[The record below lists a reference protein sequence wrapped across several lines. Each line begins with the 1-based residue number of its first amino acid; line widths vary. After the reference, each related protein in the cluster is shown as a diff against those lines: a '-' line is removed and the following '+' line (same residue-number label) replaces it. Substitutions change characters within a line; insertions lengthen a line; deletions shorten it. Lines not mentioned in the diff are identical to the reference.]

1 MSRAGNPSDLFY
13 RGATLDKLIVG
24 LSAPF
29 LSGFLIGGSL
39 IVAIGAQNA
48 FVLRQGIRREHVFV
62 LALIC
67 SVSDALLIVLGV
79 TGLGALI
86 ERFPA
91 LLTGVTL
98 FGIGFLAW
106 YGWLALRR
114 AMAPSAMVVGE
125 DAAMPLAKAIL
136 TCLTLTFLNPH
147 VYLDTVI
154 LVGSLAAP
162 YSGAARFAYT
172 AGAITASFAWF
183 FGLGY
188 GARVLTPLFA
198 KPVAWR
204 ILDVIIAI
212 VMVSIAVKLGLWLGS
227 R

>member
-1 MSRAGNPSDLFY
+1 M
-13 RGATLDKLIVG
+13 
-24 LSAPF
+24 LSPF
-29 LSGFLIGGSL
+29 LSGFLIGGGL

-67 SVSDALLIVLGV
+67 SLSDALLIVLGV

-86 ERFPA
+86 ERFPS
-91 LLTGVTL
+91 LLAGVTL
-98 FGIGFLAW
+98 FGIGFLLW

-114 AMAPSAMVVGE
+114 ALAPHAMVLGDE
-125 DAAMPLAKAIL
+125 AAMPLARAIL

-162 YSGAARFAYT
+162 FSGTARLAYT
-172 AGAITASFAWF
+172 LGAVTASFAWF
-183 FGLGY
+183 FALGY

-204 ILDVIIAI
+204 VLDAIIAL
-212 VMVSIAVKLGLWLGS
+212 VMVSIAVKLGLWLVS

>member
-1 MSRAGNPSDLFY
+1 M
-13 RGATLDKLIVG
+13 
-24 LSAPF
+24 LSPF
-29 LSGFLIGGSL
+29 LSGFLIGAGL
-39 IVAIGAQNA
+39 IIAIGAQNA

-67 SVSDALLIVLGV
+67 SLSDAMLIVLGV

-91 LLTGVTL
+91 LLNAVTL
-98 FGIGFLAW
+98 FGIAFLAW

-114 AMAPSAMVVGE
+114 ALKPAAMVMAE
-125 DAAMPLAKAIL
+125 DRAMPLSKAII

-154 LVGSLAAP
+154 LIGSLAAP
-162 YSGAARFAYT
+162 YSGGARIAYT
-172 AGAITASFAWF
+172 LGAALSSFTWF
-183 FGLGY
+183 FALGY

-198 KPVAWR
+198 KPIAWR
-204 ILDVIIAI
+204 ILDFLIAGI
-212 VMVSIAVKLGLWLGS
+212 MFSIAGKLGLWLVL

>member
-1 MSRAGNPSDLFY
+1 M
-13 RGATLDKLIVG
+13 
-24 LSAPF
+24 LSPF
-29 LSGFLIGGSL
+29 LSGFLIGGGL

-67 SVSDALLIVLGV
+67 SLSDALLIVLGV

-98 FGIGFLAW
+98 FGIGFLIW
-106 YGWLALRR
+106 YGWLAARR
-114 AMAPSAMVVGE
+114 ALHPAAMAVGE
-125 DAAMPLAKAIL
+125 AEAIPLAKAVL

-147 VYLDTVI
+147 VWLDTVI

-162 YSGAARFAYT
+162 YSGSARLAYT
-172 AGAITASFAWF
+172 LGAMTASFAWF
-183 FGLGY
+183 FALGY

-198 KPVAWR
+198 RPVAWR
-204 ILDVIIAI
+204 ILDALIAL
-212 VMVSIAVKLGLWLGS
+212 VMVSIAVKLGLWLVS

>member
-1 MSRAGNPSDLFY
+1 MNPSVF
-13 RGATLDKLIVG
+13 
-24 LSAPF
+24 APF
-29 LSGFLIGGSL
+29 LSGFFIGAGLI
-39 IVAIGAQNA
+39 IAIGAQNA

-67 SVSDALLIVLGV
+67 SLSDALLIVLGV

-91 LLTGVTL
+91 MLVAVTV
-98 FGIGFLAW
+98 FGIAFLVW

-114 AMAPSAMVVGE
+114 VMNPQALEAGE
-125 DAAMPLAKAIL
+125 NGPVPLGKAVI

-147 VYLDTVI
+147 VWLDTVI

-162 YSGAARFAYT
+162 YSGAARLAYT
-172 AGAITASFAWF
+172 LGAVTASFAWF
-183 FGLGY
+183 FALGY
-188 GARVLTPLFA
+188 GARVLTPLFR
-198 KPVAWR
+198 KPAAWR
-204 ILDVIIAI
+204 VLDALIAL
-212 VMVSIAVKLGLWLGS
+212 VMFSIAAKLALWLAQ

>member
-1 MSRAGNPSDLFY
+1 M
-13 RGATLDKLIVG
+13 
-24 LSAPF
+24 LSPF
-29 LSGFLIGGSL
+29 LSGFLIGGGL

-67 SVSDALLIVLGV
+67 ALSDALLIVLGV
-79 TGLGALI
+79 AGLGALI

-91 LLTGVTL
+91 LLVGVTL
-98 FGIGFLAW
+98 FGIGFLLW
-106 YGWLALRR
+106 YGWLAFRR
-114 AMAPSAMVVGE
+114 VLAPSAMMVGE
-125 DAAMPLAKAIL
+125 EAAVPLAKAVI

-147 VYLDTVI
+147 VWLDTVI

-162 YSGAARFAYT
+162 YSGAGRLAYT
-172 AGAITASFAWF
+172 LGAITASFAWF

-204 ILDVIIAI
+204 ILDAIIAL
-212 VMVSIAVKLGLWLGS
+212 VMVSIAVKLGLWLVS

>member
-1 MSRAGNPSDLFY
+1 M
-13 RGATLDKLIVG
+13 
-24 LSAPF
+24 LSPF
-29 LSGFLIGGSL
+29 LSGFLIGGGL
-39 IVAIGAQNA
+39 IIAIGAQNA

-67 SVSDALLIVLGV
+67 ALSDALLIVLGV
-79 TGLGALI
+79 AGLGALI

-98 FGIGFLAW
+98 FGIGFLIW
-106 YGWLALRR
+106 YGWLAARR
-114 AMAPSAMVVGE
+114 ALHPAAMAVGE
-125 DAAMPLAKAIL
+125 AEAMPLAKAVL

-147 VYLDTVI
+147 VWLDTVV

-162 YSGAARFAYT
+162 YSGTARLAYT
-172 AGAITASFAWF
+172 SGAITASFLWF
-183 FGLGY
+183 FGLAY

-204 ILDVIIAI
+204 ILDALIAL
-212 VMVSIAVKLGLWLGS
+212 VMVSIAVKLGLWLVS

>member
-1 MSRAGNPSDLFY
+1 MFS
-13 RGATLDKLIVG
+13 
-24 LSAPF
+24 PF
-29 LSGFLIGGSL
+29 LSGFLIGGGL

-48 FVLRQGIRREHVFV
+48 FILKQGIRREHVFA

-67 SVSDALLIVLGV
+67 SLSDALLIVLGV
-79 TGLGALI
+79 AGLGAFI

-98 FGIGFLAW
+98 FGIGFLLW
-106 YGWLALRR
+106 YGWLAFRRVLAPEALRLSEEG
-114 AMAPSAMVVGE
+114 AV
-125 DAAMPLAKAIL
+125 PLGKAVL

-162 YSGAARFAYT
+162 YSGAARLAYT
-172 AGAITASFAWF
+172 LGAMSASFSWF
-183 FGLGY
+183 FALGY

-204 ILDVIIAI
+204 ILDAIIAL
-212 VMVSIAVKLGLWLGS
+212 VMVSIAGKLALWLLS

>member
-1 MSRAGNPSDLFY
+1 MIFSPL
-13 RGATLDKLIVG
+13 
-24 LSAPF
+24 
-29 LSGFLIGGSL
+29 LSGFLIGGGL

-48 FVLRQGIRREHVFV
+48 FVLRQGIRREHVFA

-67 SVSDALLIVLGV
+67 SLSDAVLIVLGV
-79 TGLGALI
+79 VGLGALI

-98 FGIGFLAW
+98 FGIGFLLW
-106 YGWLALRR
+106 YGGLAARR
-114 AMAPSAMVVGE
+114 ALHPHGMRVSDEGPV
-125 DAAMPLAKAIL
+125 PLGKAVT
-136 TCLTLTFLNPH
+136 TCLALTFLNPH

-154 LVGSLAAP
+154 LVGSLAAGFTGP
-162 YSGAARFAYT
+162 ERWAYGIGAA
-172 AGAITASFAWF
+172 TASFVWF
-183 FGLGY
+183 FGLAY

-204 ILDVIIAI
+204 VLDAIIACI
-212 VMVSIAVKLGLWLGS
+212 MGVIALKLALWMMG

>member
-1 MSRAGNPSDLFY
+1 MFS
-13 RGATLDKLIVG
+13 
-24 LSAPF
+24 PF
-29 LSGFLIGGSL
+29 LSGFLIGGGL

-48 FVLRQGIRREHVFV
+48 FILKQGIRREHVFA

-67 SVSDALLIVLGV
+67 SLSDALLIVLGV
-79 TGLGALI
+79 AGLGALI

-91 LLTGVTL
+91 LLIGVTL
-98 FGIGFLAW
+98 FGIGFLLW
-106 YGWLALRR
+106 YGWLAFRRVLAPEALRLSEEG
-114 AMAPSAMVVGE
+114 AV
-125 DAAMPLAKAIL
+125 PLGKAVL

-162 YSGAARFAYT
+162 YSGSARLAYT
-172 AGAITASFAWF
+172 LGAISASFSWF
-183 FGLGY
+183 FALAY
-188 GARVLTPLFA
+188 GARILTPLFA

-204 ILDVIIAI
+204 ILDAIIAL
-212 VMVSIAVKLGLWLGS
+212 VMVSIAGKLALWLLS